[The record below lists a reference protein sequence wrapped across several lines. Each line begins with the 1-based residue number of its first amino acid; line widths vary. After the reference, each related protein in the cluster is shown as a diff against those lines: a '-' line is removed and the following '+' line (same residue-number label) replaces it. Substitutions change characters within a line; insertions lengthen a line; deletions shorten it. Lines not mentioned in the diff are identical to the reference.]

1 MPFLA
6 GKSEIQKRDNL
17 SQVAFT
23 LEIPVRKKEDVTLKI
38 INLTLKTTLFIL
50 IFFILKPRSVL
61 NHRNWIMRSFVF
73 KSKIWLIIIICCL
86 AFCGPQIFAQ
96 NSATPENENSQTNDE
111 QYPRKRKSKQTW
123 EVIVSLPGKLV
134 TLPLLII
141 LKSTE
146 AVTTY
151 FDETKIIARLNDIM
165 ASDDGRRGV
174 FPTYSART
182 GGGLMF
188 YQKLSQQTALTLQ
201 ATAGAKQRQKFQAS
215 IKGFRLGN
223 SATLGLSATYQF
235 LTTEKFYG
243 LGNDSR
249 NENESNYAIKQMSFE
264 IPIAYNFNKSFSID
278 ARVGFESNKIE
289 DGKDSNKPSTTD
301 PDLPGLTT
309 DVELSK
315 VQLTLR
321 YDGKNHPGRPT
332 SGLEFSLSGGVYNE
346 ISGNEFG
353 FYKTSWNAA
362 TYLNLFY
369 NRVLV
374 LRLAGE
380 ITEPLSNRLVPF
392 YHFSEIG
399 QQGTVRGFQRGRFR
413 GPDMIL
419 GSIEYRYPIWQII
432 DFTLF
437 VDAGKVS
444 QNIFDELNLDDYHT
458 GYGAGI
464 RIWGKKGLITKME
477 IGKSKDGYR
486 FQLVLNN

>member
-1 MPFLA
+1 M
-6 GKSEIQKRDNL
+6 STI
-17 SQVAFT
+17 
-23 LEIPVRKKEDVTLKI
+23 
-38 INLTLKTTLFIL
+38 
-50 IFFILKPRSVL
+50 
-61 NHRNWIMRSFVF
+61 VF
-73 KSKIWLIIIICCL
+73 KPMKWLIIIICCL
-86 AFCGPQIFAQ
+86 AFCVPQIFAQ
-96 NSATPENENSQTNDE
+96 NSATAENEDTQTNDE
-111 QYPRKRKSKQTW
+111 QYPQKRKSKQTW
-123 EVIVSLPGKLV
+123 EIIVSLPGKILA
-134 TLPLLII
+134 LPFQII

-151 FDETKIIARLNDIM
+151 LDETKIIAKTSDILT
-165 ASDDGRRGV
+165 SDNGSSGIV
-174 FPTYSART
+174 PTYSART

-188 YQKLSQQTALTLQ
+188 YQKLSQQSYLTLE
-201 ATAGAKQRQKFQAS
+201 ATIGVKQRKKFQGS
-215 IKGFRLGN
+215 INGIRLGN
-223 SATLGLSATYQF
+223 ATLGLTAAYQF
-235 LTTEKFYG
+235 LTNEKFYG
-243 LGNDSR
+243 LGNESR
-249 NENESNYAIKQMSFE
+249 KNDESNYAIKQISFE
-264 IPIAYNFNKSFSID
+264 MPIAYNFNKSFSIN
-278 ARVGFESNKIE
+278 AMVGFESNKIE
-289 DGKDSNKPSTTD
+289 DGKDKNIPSTTD
-301 PDLPGLTT
+301 PDLYSEATLPGLTT

-315 VQLTLR
+315 VKLMLS

-346 ISGNEFG
+346 IGGNEFG

-380 ITEPLSNRLVPF
+380 ITEPLSDRIVPF

-419 GSIEYRYPIWQII
+419 GSIEYRYPIWHVI

-437 VDAGKVS
+437 VDAAKVS
-444 QNIFDELNLDDYHT
+444 QNILDELNLDDYHT

-464 RIWGKKGLITKME
+464 RIWGEKGLITKME